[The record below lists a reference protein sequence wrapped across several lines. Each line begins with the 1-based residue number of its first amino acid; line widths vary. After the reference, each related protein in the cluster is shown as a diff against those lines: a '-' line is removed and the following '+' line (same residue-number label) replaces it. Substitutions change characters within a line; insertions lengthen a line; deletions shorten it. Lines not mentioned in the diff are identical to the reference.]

1 MSIGGISGIG
11 GGGNFPSPSEMRQ
24 IIFNKMDQDGDGVIS
39 KSEFD
44 TDAEKRAGKTGQSL
58 DADKI
63 FAAIDTNKDGVI
75 DKSENDAALESM
87 FPPPPPPPPASANGL
102 SEILDKIFAAM
113 DTNKDGVIDKS
124 EYEAAMEQMEAG
136 RGSGTASVGSNDSST
151 SGLSSTDESAETKS
165 ESSLLALI
173 QQLIENLLHHEKY
186 QSDYATSESKDTD
199 SVDSYA

>member
-1 MSIGGISGIG
+1 MSIGGIGGIGG

-24 IIFNKMDQDGDGVIS
+24 IMFNRMDQDGDGVIS

-44 TDAEKRAGKTGQSL
+44 TDAEKRAEKTGQSL

-63 FAAIDTNKDGVI
+63 FAAIDTNQDGVI

-87 FPPPPPPPPASANGL
+87 FPPPPPPASANGL

-136 RGSGTASVGSNDSST
+136 RGNGTASAGSNDSSA
-151 SGLSSTDESAETKS
+151 SALSSTDESAATES

-173 QQLIENLLHHEKY
+173 QQLIENLLNHEKY
-186 QSDYATSESKDTD
+186 QSDYASSESKDTE